1 MNIICIHYTEEQVEC
16 LIDDEKCHC
25 DLGLKCPKEFQC
37 PQYETTK

>member
-37 PQYETTK
+37 PQYET